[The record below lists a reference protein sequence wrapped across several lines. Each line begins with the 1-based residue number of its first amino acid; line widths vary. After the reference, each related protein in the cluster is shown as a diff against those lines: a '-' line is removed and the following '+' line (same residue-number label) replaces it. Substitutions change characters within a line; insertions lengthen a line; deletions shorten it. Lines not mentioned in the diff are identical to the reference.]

1 MREEGAALIRERR
14 APLIETKCRLERVG
28 LVVHGGRQGSRDAA
42 DRLIAWLRDRA
53 VFIRCLEGESV
64 AGDERHPAA
73 DFAESLDLVISIGG
87 DGTLLRAARMASE
100 ADVPVLALKVGRVGF
115 LTELEPAEAPTFLS
129 RVLTDGTMLVE
140 ERMAVEAHPDGA
152 PWEQAEWALN
162 EVIVEKRARHRLI
175 TLAAFI
181 GDEHVTTFSAD
192 GVIVA
197 TPTGSTAYSFSAR
210 GPIVSP
216 RVPSMLLTPV
226 SPHMVFDRS
235 MVLSDEE
242 GVLLEVRGEEPGL
255 LSADG
260 RPGLELPVG
269 SRVRIERSA
278 RPARLVRRPESPS
291 FFSLLREKFSL
302 PGQAPHG

>member
-1 MREEGAALIRERR
+1 MPDEGALVREQR
-14 APLIETKCRLERVG
+14 APLLATKCRLQRVG
-28 LVVHGGRQGSRDAA
+28 LVVHAGRQGSRDAA
-42 DRLIAWLRDRA
+42 HGLVAWFRERNI
-53 VFIRCLEGESV
+53 FTRFLEGEPV
-64 AGDERHPAA
+64 AGDEEHPVER
-73 DFAESLDLVISIGG
+73 FAEGLDLVVSIGG
-87 DGTLLRAARMASE
+87 DGTLLRAARVASE
-100 ADVPVLALKVGRVGF
+100 SEVPVLGLKVGRLGF
-115 LTELEPAEAPTFLS
+115 LTEVEPDEAPNLLS
-129 RVLTDGTMLVE
+129 RIVEEETMLIE
-140 ERMAVEAHPDGA
+140 ERMAIEAHPDGA
-152 PWEQAEWALN
+152 PWQYAEWALN
-162 EVIVEKRARHRLI
+162 EVIVEKRARHHLI

-181 GDEHVTTFSAD
+181 AGEHVTTFSAD

-216 RVPSMLLTPV
+216 RVASMLLTPV

-235 MVLSDEE
+235 MVLSDQE
-242 GVLLEVRGEEPGL
+242 GVVLEVRGDEPGL

-269 SRVRIERSA
+269 SRVRIERSG
-278 RPARLVRRPESPS
+278 RSARLVRRSGSPS